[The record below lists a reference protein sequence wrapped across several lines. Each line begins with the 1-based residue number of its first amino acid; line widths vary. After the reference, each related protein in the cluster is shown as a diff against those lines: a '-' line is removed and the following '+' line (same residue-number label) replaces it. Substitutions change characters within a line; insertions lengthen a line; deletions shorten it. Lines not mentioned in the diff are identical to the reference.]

1 MSCWILILSGLAQAY
16 DEDFLYFAGQP
27 HHFPEEVIC
36 VLAYTRASSLSRVL
50 NSARNSEYHGA
61 VVELRIWIDWSPPS
75 PERDEVIKV
84 ALEYDW
90 PYGRKIVR
98 GVEKPSIGLVG
109 QWVEMCGIFD
119 EGPSAIAGAVT
130 EAQFEEVSAGLLPM
144 LLILH
149 DDVTLS
155 PLHFSW
161 AQAAKKRYWRRPDI
175 FGMTL
180 ESDRIVSD
188 GSKAGQYFGSVFG
201 LAGEPIGSSF
211 FYRMCGT
218 HGFMTKPVV
227 WRRFRSW
234 YQKWD
239 MQKHLP
245 LYTKTVITTY
255 AVKQSEAGR
264 QPFRNMPEI
273 WTTQFT
279 EEMGGMWTVY
289 ANPVKCQ
296 NWTAA
301 EQCCLLLH
309 HREDGLHF
317 DRSKEEVKSLYDCQ
331 LLQEPTEDFFDI
343 RKHPYML
350 DFDLQPIIFAP
361 ADNPEDNESP
371 R

>member
-1 MSCWILILSGLAQAY
+1 MLRWILALSGLALPGN
-16 DEDFLYFAGQP
+16 ENFLYQAGQP
-27 HHFPEEVIC
+27 LQFPEEVIC
-36 VLAYTRASSLSRVL
+36 VLAYKRASSLSRVL
-50 NSARNSEYHGA
+50 DSARGA
-61 VVELRIWIDWSPPS
+61 DYLGATVELRIWIDWSSPS
-75 PERDEVIKV
+75 PDRDEVIKV

-98 GVEKPSIGLVG
+98 AVDSPALGLVG

-130 EAQFEEVSAGLLPM
+130 QEQYQEVAQGLLPM
-144 LLILH
+144 ILILH
-149 DDVTLS
+149 DDVSLS
-155 PLHFSW
+155 PLHFKW
-161 AQAAKKRYWRRPDI
+161 AQAAKKVYWKRPDI

-188 GSKAGQYFGSVFG
+188 GYRAGQYFGSVFG
-201 LAGEPIGSSF
+201 LDGKPIGSSF

-227 WRRFRSW
+227 WRKFRSW
-234 YQKWD
+234 YERWD
-239 MQKHLP
+239 HEKHAP

-255 AVKQSEAGR
+255 AIKQADVGR

-289 ANPVKCQ
+289 ANPVKCK
-296 NWTAA
+296 NWTSA

-317 DRSKEEVKSLYDCQ
+317 NRSEEQVKSLYDCE

-343 RKHPYML
+343 RRHPYML
-350 DFDLQPIIFAP
+350 DFDLQPIIFSDGSLDGSHA
-361 ADNPEDNESP
+361 A
-371 R
+371 